1 MAVDG
6 NALENV
12 LNILLQATFG
22 IEAGQPLPPARFSLL
37 LKPGEDTA
45 RAMDEIARSFEG
57 KFAVTVEQPL
67 RDDEP
72 EMLVLTLAGRSFYDS
87 PHLCFEAVYRL
98 IDAFGLSN
106 AEPEILTGIFVEPD
120 LGGPQRLEELAVAT
134 AGGCWAPPEPRVEA
148 DKQWALT
155 AMRVKQAWGLSPPDR
170 AQGAGIVIAQP
181 DTGLTEHA
189 ELQGIRLRDP
199 IDLIQGDSDPEDP
212 LTAWFGNNGHGTAT
226 ASVVFSK
233 APGDVLGSAPKAV
246 LMPIRAIRS
255 VVRTSQLSVAEAI
268 NYAVDNG
275 AHVITMSLGG
285 VPSFFLRAAV
295 RRAVRKNII
304 VMAASGNCVREVVY
318 PARYDDC
325 MAVAGTNID
334 DQPWRGSCRGA
345 SVAISAPAENVY
357 RARAERVDE
366 EARFSTGQGQ
376 GTSFAAALAAGVAAC
391 WLAHHGRDGLV
402 AKADAR
408 GEKLQQSFTRLV
420 AATARRVPGWN
431 SGEFGAG
438 IMDAASLLGADFDL
452 VPEGPQP
459 ELAVVAQGADS
470 VRSLAEGAAGG
481 LPVEEIDWDIYGPE
495 IALNIYT
502 NAMAGG
508 GLRNGDRGV
517 LETIAGARPEPL
529 SASLL
534 ARLKSRPGLKAAL

>member
-1 MAVDG
+1 MVVDR
-6 NALENV
+6 NAFEATV
-12 LNILLQATFG
+12 DILLQATFG

-37 LKPGEDTA
+37 LKPGEDPA
-45 RAMDEIARSFEG
+45 KAMDDIARGFEG
-57 KFAVTVEQPL
+57 KLAVTVEQPL

-72 EMLVLTLAGRSFYDS
+72 DLLVLTLAGRSFYDT
-87 PHLCFEAVYRL
+87 PHLCFEAAYRL
-98 IDAFGLSN
+98 IDTFGLAN

-134 AGGCWAPPEPRVEA
+134 PGGCWAPPEPRVET

-155 AMRVKQAWGLSPPDR
+155 AMRVKEAWDLSPPDR

-181 DTGLTEHA
+181 DTGLTAHA
-189 ELQGIRLRDP
+189 ELQDIQLKNP

-233 APGDVLGSAPKAV
+233 APGEVLGSAPKAI

-295 RRAVRKNII
+295 RRAVRNNII

-325 MAVAGTNID
+325 MAIAGTNID
-334 DQPWRGSCRGA
+334 DQPWRGTCRGP

-376 GTSFAAALAAGVAAC
+376 GTSFAVALAAGVAAC
-391 WLAHHGRDGLV
+391 WLAHHGRDVLV
-402 AKADAR
+402 GKAEAR
-408 GEKLQQSFTRLV
+408 GEKLQQSFTRLA
-420 AATARRVPGWN
+420 AATARKVTGWN
-431 SGEFGAG
+431 SGDFGAG
-438 IMDAASLLGADFDL
+438 IMDAAALLDADFGL
-452 VPEGPQP
+452 VPAGPHL
-459 ELAVVAQGADS
+459 ELAVAAGGADS
-470 VRSLAEGAAGG
+470 VRSLVEGAAGDR
-481 LPVEEIDWDIYGPE
+481 PVEEIDWEIYGPE

-508 GLRNGDRGV
+508 GLRNGERGV

-534 ARLKSRPGLKAAL
+534 ERLKSRPGLKAAL